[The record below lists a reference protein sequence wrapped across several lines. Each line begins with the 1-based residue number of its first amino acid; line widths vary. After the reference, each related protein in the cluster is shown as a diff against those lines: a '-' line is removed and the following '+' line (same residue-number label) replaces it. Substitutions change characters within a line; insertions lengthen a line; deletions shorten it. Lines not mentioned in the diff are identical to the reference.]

1 MLSFDIPKAS
11 MGLLFRSLAMLVV
24 VIWFSRLSDLSAQ
37 SPSGQAPALDALLQD
52 YAYRAFVHPK
62 TGVPYDAQ
70 VPLNLTGIQIA
81 ALRLRSGSLYRRGVV
96 YNEFNISA
104 GLTER
109 PYAERLVLVYQNL
122 GNWSMVYYPLPGY
135 SYLAPVLGLL
145 AYDAINLSAKNLP
158 LLDLR
163 ASRDPI
169 KIKFQD
175 VKPTPDGTIAKCVTF
190 DLDGSVNLSNVG
202 SGNACSAVQQGHF
215 SIVVES
221 IAPAP
226 SPVTSNNGS
235 PPSPG
240 GGGKKKKSNSK
251 TWIIV
256 GSVLGGLALSALLAF
271 LVLWVH
277 KYKERKHLK
286 EMEKAADVGEALHM
300 TTVGDTKAPSA
311 MVTRTQPTIE
321 SEYVP

>member
-1 MLSFDIPKAS
+1 
-11 MGLLFRSLAMLVV
+11 MGLLSRSLAMLVV
-24 VIWFSRLSDLSAQ
+24 LIWLSRLSYLSAEL
-37 SPSGQAPALDALLQD
+37 SSGQAATLDVLLQD
-52 YAYRAFVHPK
+52 YAYRAFVQPK

-70 VPLNLTGIQIA
+70 VPSNLTGVQIA
-81 ALRLRSGSLYRRGVV
+81 ALRLRSGSLYRRGVMYKEFEFPV
-96 YNEFNISA
+96 GVNES
-104 GLTER
+104 
-109 PYAERLVLVYQNL
+109 PYVERLVLVYQNL
-122 GNWSMVYYPLPGY
+122 HNWSVVFYPLPGY

-145 AYDAINLSAKNLP
+145 AYDAINLSAKRLP
-158 LLDLR
+158 YLDIK
-163 ASRDPI
+163 ATDDPI

-175 VKPTPDGTIAKCVTF
+175 VKPNPDGGVVKCVTYN
-190 DLDGSVNLSNVG
+190 LDGSVNLSDVG
-202 SGNACSAVQQGHF
+202 SGNTCLAVQQGHF

-226 SPVTSNNGS
+226 SPVTTPNNGS
-235 PPSPG
+235 PPTPTPG
-240 GGGKKKKSNSK
+240 SRGKKKSKSK

-256 GSVLGGLALSALLAF
+256 GSVLGGLALLALLAF

-277 KYKERKHLK
+277 KYRERKHLE
-286 EMEKAADVGEALHM
+286 EMEKVADSGEALHM